1 MPTTSEEKV
10 TRDSA
15 VVPFQT
21 PNLNPVRLDAVAAKR
36 SGPETTGFK
45 KRNALVVCIAILRS
59 QGVGGTIRAGAYLH
73 NELNFCLVGEICG
86 SQIRSNGRRKLRPV
100 QPANP
105 IWDSAASAFPDR
117 SQFPFEL
124 VCPLW

>member
-73 NELNFCLVGEICG
+73 AKWKDKVAVSTFRLWAIEKIP
-86 SQIRSNGRRKLRPV
+86 KALR
-100 QPANP
+100 N
-105 IWDSAASAFPDR
+105 SFSSAF
-117 SQFPFEL
+117 Q
-124 VCPLW
+124 

>member
-73 NELNFCLVGEICG
+73 
-86 SQIRSNGRRKLRPV
+86 
-100 QPANP
+100 AT
-105 IWDSAASAFPDR
+105 
-117 SQFPFEL
+117 
-124 VCPLW
+124 LWFQSLLSR